1 MNSKKDIP
9 EKTVERLTLYRRLL
23 TGLKEKGLE
32 HIYSHQLAE
41 FTRNTAAQIR
51 RDIMVTG
58 YTANARKGYTIE
70 ELIKQIDETLAV
82 PTKQKIALIGIGN
95 LGRAI
100 LAYFNNQHST
110 LSIEAAFDNDDSKV
124 NRVIAG
130 CRCYH
135 LKDIEKMIKSE
146 GIELAIITVPGHY
159 AQDVADKVEAAG
171 IKGILNFAPVPLRL
185 PDSIYAD
192 RIDITTAIEKVA
204 YFANKST
211 PTKTDLI

>member
-1 MNSKKDIP
+1 MNRKKDIP

-23 TGLKEKGLE
+23 AGLKEKGLE
-32 HIYSHQLAE
+32 HLYSHQLAE

-58 YTANARKGYTIE
+58 YAANARKGYNIE
-70 ELIKQIDETLAV
+70 ELIKKIDETMSV
-82 PTKQKIALIGIGN
+82 PAKQKIALVGVGN

-100 LAYFNNQHST
+100 LSYFNNQHSS
-110 LSIEAAFDNDDSKV
+110 LSIEAAFDNDDTKV

-135 LKDIEKMIKSE
+135 LKDLGKKIKDE
-146 GIELAIITVPGHY
+146 GIELAIITVPGHH
-159 AQDVADKVEAAG
+159 AQDVADELEAAG
-171 IKGILNFAPVPLRL
+171 VTGILNFAPVPLRL
-185 PDSIYAD
+185 PEAIYTD

-204 YFANKST
+204 YFANKT
-211 PTKTDLI
+211 NTINADLI

>member
-1 MNSKKDIP
+1 MNKRKDIP

-23 TGLKEKGLE
+23 AGLKEKGLE
-32 HIYSHQLAE
+32 HLYSHQLAE
-41 FTRNTAAQIR
+41 FTRNTPAQIR

-58 YTANARKGYTIE
+58 FTASARKGYAIS
-70 ELIKQIDETLAV
+70 ELIQKIDETLV
-82 PTKQKIALIGIGN
+82 VRTKQKIALVGVGN

-100 LAYFNNQHST
+100 LSYFNNQHSS
-110 LSIEAAFDNDDSKV
+110 LSIVAAFDNDDTKV

-135 LKDIEKMIKSE
+135 LKELEKRIHEE
-146 GIELAIITVPGHY
+146 GIELAIITVPGHH
-159 AQDVADKVEAAG
+159 AQDVADKLGESG

-185 PDSIYAD
+185 PESIYTD

-204 YFANKST
+204 YFANKAA
-211 PTKTDLI
+211 PAETK